1 MSLELCLR
9 HRIRLK
15 NISSALSR
23 ILSAAVILL
32 DCALHSCNF
41 LQVEPMSKPD
51 PFAVCKNLGSGTHLL
66 DPDHEAKQATDV
78 AWLSRY
84 GKHAGIRD
92 AQTAALKQLT

>member
-1 MSLELCLR
+1 
-9 HRIRLK
+9 
-15 NISSALSR
+15 
-23 ILSAAVILL
+23 
-32 DCALHSCNF
+32 
-41 LQVEPMSKPD
+41 MSKPD

-66 DPDHEAKQATDV
+66 DPYHETKQATDV